1 MIHKIAFKKHA
12 IKKTILLSFL
22 LLAIHNLQAQNCVV
36 KVNDADG
43 IYGGD
48 CIKGKAEGKGKYTWQ
63 NGSWYDGSWKNGYFE
78 GQGTLHKTAIR
89 NSDSS
94 IELTG
99 FWKKG
104 TYVGKYENPFIYN
117 LLTNNISE
125 FNVRKL
131 NTAEPDIT
139 IEVKTITGGALS
151 LTHNP
156 SIPKSKLI
164 DVQITAGRYDQQ
176 IADEISSPVANKY
189 IFRKASFPFE
199 AILTFE
205 ATGTK
210 LQTERV
216 RVEFLESGNWF
227 IQVKIDN

>member
-1 MIHKIAFKKHA
+1 M
-12 IKKTILLSFL
+12 KKTILLFL
-22 LLAIHNLQAQNCVV
+22 LFIQINYLQAQNCVV
-36 KVNDADG
+36 KMTDADG
-43 IYGGD
+43 NYTGD

-63 NGSWYDGSWKNGYFE
+63 NGSWYEGSWKNGYFE
-78 GQGTLHKTAIR
+78 GPGTLHKTAIH

-104 TYVGKYENPFIYN
+104 TYVGKYESPFIYN

-131 NTAEPDIT
+131 NTAQPDIT

-151 LTHNP
+151 LTNNTV
-156 SIPKSKLI
+156 IPKSKLI
-164 DVQITAGRYDQQ
+164 DVQVTEGRFNQQ
-176 IADEISSPVANKY
+176 IADETSSPVANKY
-189 IFRKASFPFE
+189 IFRKVSFPFE
-199 AILTFE
+199 AILIFE
-205 ATGTK
+205 STGTK

-216 RVEFLESGNWF
+216 RIEFLESGNWF